1 MSKVL
6 TVEELN
12 TMAEIVKAVTGEVV
26 SADKNP
32 IEYLQRVRN
41 FLENVIDKMPGRA
54 YWMDANGVT
63 LGCNNN
69 LVIHGGFSSK
79 ADIIGKTN
87 YELPWKSNADTYTRN
102 DQQVMSSGKELEF
115 EEIATLPNGTFA
127 TSLTHKLPLRDLSGK
142 TIGVLGISLDITERK
157 KLEEKLRVSQA
168 REAAEKS
175 RETSMRAMAGSIA
188 HDMRTPL
195 SAILMAAGGVKKILP
210 RLIQAYQMAQ
220 EANLDVPLIRKDH
233 MAILN
238 DVMDHIENESQFALS
253 MITSTLQAVS
263 EGGLD
268 TQRFENISM
277 ADCVRTAIS
286 MYGYKTLEDK
296 DKVHVQCDHDF
307 IFWGNKEVMMN
318 TLFNLMKNS
327 FHFIE
332 EAQKGE
338 ITILLKSSGDQNYV
352 HFKDTGPGMS
362 ADVLQHL
369 FEPFFTHREGG
380 TGLGLN
386 FCKKAMDAF
395 NGEIRCDSKEG
406 EYTEFVMRFPNVS

>member
-1 MSKVL
+1 
-6 TVEELN
+6 
-12 TMAEIVKAVTGEVV
+12 
-26 SADKNP
+26 
-32 IEYLQRVRN
+32 
-41 FLENVIDKMPGRA
+41 
-54 YWMDANGVT
+54 
-63 LGCNNN
+63 
-69 LVIHGGFSSK
+69 
-79 ADIIGKTN
+79 
-87 YELPWKSNADTYTRN
+87 
-102 DQQVMSSGKELEF
+102 
-115 EEIATLPNGTFA
+115 
-127 TSLTHKLPLRDLSGK
+127 
-142 TIGVLGISLDITERK
+142 
-157 KLEEKLRVSQA
+157 
-168 REAAEKS
+168 
-175 RETSMRAMAGSIA
+175 
-188 HDMRTPL
+188 
-195 SAILMAAGGVKKILP
+195 
-210 RLIQAYQMAQ
+210 MAQ

-369 FEPFFTHREGG
+369 FEPFY
-380 TGLGLN
+380 
-386 FCKKAMDAF
+386 A
-395 NGEIRCDSKEG
+395 S
-406 EYTEFVMRFPNVS
+406 